1 MTDLQLVVS
10 GYPGIR
16 PTELDQMTRELAAD
30 IQRHTRLTAQPQSS
44 APAAGSKSGTA
55 VDIGKLVLTGVFS
68 ANSIKALC
76 SVLKVWIEHRR
87 AGLIKIRDGDRE
99 VEIHGTSKEISA
111 ALDHLSELWKPA
123 D

>member
-1 MTDLQLVVS
+1 MADVQLVVS

-30 IQRHTRLTAQPQSS
+30 IQRHARLTARPQSS
-44 APAAGSKSGTA
+44 APAAGAKSGTA
-55 VDIGKLVLTGVFS
+55 IELGRLVLTGVFS

-76 SVLKVWIEHRR
+76 SVLKVWMEHRR
-87 AGLIKIRDGDRE
+87 AGMIKIRDGDRE
-99 VEIHGTSKEISA
+99 VEIHGTSKEIGA
-111 ALDHLSELWKPA
+111 ALERLSQLWKPA